1 MGSAR
6 EFLCSYETVLH
17 IECGDGFTNIH
28 MGENCTELHT
38 HTHTHT
44 HTVFLKIQ
52 YSVHVGFPG
61 SSAGKELT
69 AMQETLVQFLGQEDP
84 LGKRLA
90 THSSILGLPWWLRW

>member
-1 MGSAR
+1 MKQFYILNVVMVSQIYIWEKIAQS
-6 EFLCSYETVLH
+6 CTH
-17 IECGDGFTNIH
+17 I
-28 MGENCTELHT
+28 
-38 HTHTHT
+38 HTHT

-90 THSSILGLPWWLRW
+90 THSSILGLPWWLSW